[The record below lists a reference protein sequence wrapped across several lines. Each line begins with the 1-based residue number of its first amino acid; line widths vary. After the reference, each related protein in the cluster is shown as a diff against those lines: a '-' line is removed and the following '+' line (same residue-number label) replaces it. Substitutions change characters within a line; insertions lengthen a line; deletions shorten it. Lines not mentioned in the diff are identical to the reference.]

1 MANVVC
7 QCGDMPGRTGGR
19 VCVRITR
26 GVPSCIITI
35 DRVEANME
43 GSWSV
48 SIEREER
55 GRNVSKTAEVELVMV
70 ELPDSVSLLYEEK
83 TFRDTDRDPR
93 WD

>member
-1 MANVVC
+1 
-7 QCGDMPGRTGGR
+7 MPGRTGGR

-48 SIEREER
+48 TIEREER

-70 ELPDSVSLLYEEK
+70 ELPDSVSLQYEDQ

-93 WD
+93 HD